1 MTSLIIH
8 DIYHPSYIPLLN
20 PDGVPPPHVGQH
32 AVAAIYKHPFSAKIA
47 FFGILGNFE
56 VIFRGEGV
64 EIAAQSATDRF
75 KRNSRAVQISTQIC
89 YTFSR
94 F

>member
-20 PDGVPPPHVGQH
+20 PDGVRPPHVGQH
-32 AVAAIYKHPFSAKIA
+32 AVAAIYKHPFSAKTA
-47 FFGILGNFE
+47 FFGILANFD

-64 EIAAQSATDRF
+64 EIS
-75 KRNSRAVQISTQIC
+75 KI
-89 YTFSR
+89 
-94 F
+94 